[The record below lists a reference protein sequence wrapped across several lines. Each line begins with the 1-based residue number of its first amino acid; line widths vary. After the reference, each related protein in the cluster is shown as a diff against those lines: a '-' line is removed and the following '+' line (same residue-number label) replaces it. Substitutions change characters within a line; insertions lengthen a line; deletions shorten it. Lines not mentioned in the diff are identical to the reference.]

1 MLKVNTAHNTGF
13 SLSPM
18 LLFFFDGRRR
28 VVSFLCPLIW
38 LQIIWFHSWKP
49 LDRPC
54 NSIRESTPSIC
65 RFGSSFSAHS
75 TVLVKGGQFRCGWHT
90 ARHAD
95 KTFGQFE
102 RDRLSAFL
110 GLKTNSR
117 QLAQSRSG
125 HFIPRFDSRLH
136 ALEYQTSMV
145 VETSRDL
152 KQIGSSEAL
161 NRKRRRRR
169 KPRLTGLSKQRQT
182 ANARERSRMRSI
194 SAAMLQLRCHLP
206 SSVAPKEKKLSKI
219 QTLRFAIRYIG
230 DLWEVLQRGQ
240 ESETETSSSKSECKA
255 DKSGLVDETIERE
268 RPRAKRC
275 FKFERDKA
283 PCMYLEQAVSQACA
297 WCSILII
304 ETILIGFKTHL
315 CYWRNRWYNGVLIGL
330 ICNCLSFKSSPLR
343 I

>member
-1 MLKVNTAHNTGF
+1 
-13 SLSPM
+13 
-18 LLFFFDGRRR
+18 
-28 VVSFLCPLIW
+28 
-38 LQIIWFHSWKP
+38 
-49 LDRPC
+49 
-54 NSIRESTPSIC
+54 
-65 RFGSSFSAHS
+65 
-75 TVLVKGGQFRCGWHT
+75 
-90 ARHAD
+90 
-95 KTFGQFE
+95 
-102 RDRLSAFL
+102 
-110 GLKTNSR
+110 
-117 QLAQSRSG
+117 
-125 HFIPRFDSRLH
+125 
-136 ALEYQTSMV
+136 MV

-297 WCSILII
+297 
-304 ETILIGFKTHL
+304 
-315 CYWRNRWYNGVLIGL
+315 
-330 ICNCLSFKSSPLR
+330 
-343 I
+343 